1 MKKLICLL
9 PFLSLLLWSCSDSEP
24 PLPAGAM
31 PIVVEGWIEKD
42 MSPVVIV
49 THAADLTAENPTFD
63 GFVEKWARVSIYDN
77 GTQYILSGRIDKDY
91 AASFV
96 YTSARLHGREG
107 HTYRLV
113 VETETDSAEAA
124 VTMLPAPAITR
135 LEAVPVAGNDTL
147 FSIRAYV
154 DGIAPEGYY
163 KFFTRTQGLE
173 TRNFGSFLGTFMGK
187 DYNSGDGYIITRG
200 IHSSYDD
207 KNFSHYYAK
216 GSTVIVSIAAID
228 SALYDFWSVFDSNL
242 SLSGNLFFTFAENC
256 PSNIRGGLGYWAAY
270 SPSVKIIRL

>member
-207 KNFSHYYAK
+207 KNFS
-216 GSTVIVSIAAID
+216 
-228 SALYDFWSVFDSNL
+228 
-242 SLSGNLFFTFAENC
+242 LFYTFAENC